1 MKTKR
6 ERLFEPEINSNQSS
20 LGGWT
25 GGDSWFPSHGVMAQ
39 SCGIAMCE
47 CLIDKSQA
55 VSISPTIA
63 QNSMACLYFK
73 EKIEIGK
80 IRKCTMGG
88 KIKKWID

>member
-1 MKTKR
+1 MVPVTWCD
-6 ERLFEPEINSNQSS
+6 
-20 LGGWT
+20 GT
-25 GGDSWFPSHGVMAQ
+25 VMWHRMVPL
-39 SCGIAMCE
+39 CV